1 MTTEATALEF
11 ALTFDEAWHKA
22 KAFSKA
28 MNKLYVMAQKTVTDV
43 EEASQENAFRWD
55 FYRKCGAPLGETEA
69 GCEKWWRDLAYCL
82 GTFEGCGAQLL
93 RLMPII
99 QREMQAQAP
108 EAVPNAAQWR
118 NPLKGKRGF
127 DA

>member
-28 MNKLYVMAQKTVTDV
+28 MNKLYAMAQKTVTDV
-43 EEASQENAFRWD
+43 EEARQENAFRWD
-55 FYRKCGAPLGETEA
+55 VYCKFGAPNGETEA
-69 GCEKWWRDLAYCL
+69 GLDKWWRDLAYCL

-99 QREMQAQAP
+99 QREMQEQAP
-108 EAVPNAAQWR
+108 GAMPNAAQWR
-118 NPLKGKRGF
+118 NPLRVKKGF